1 MPEPEEPE
9 PEEPEPEP
17 RVPEQSGPPPELRHE
32 MVNAAVAAAAREA
45 VCMVAKAEGAVSDV
59 ASAWVPKPDES
70 ARSKPQRGAR
80 SGGRARKS
88 AAVAAPD
95 LFAGLP
101 DDPFAGLQVP
111 ELQTSSN
118 RSWSSRNSRS
128 RARGASPRGTDGAA
142 PPTGAAEQSFGALP
156 STAAGRLQESS
167 PGGRPKLK
175 PKSAWRANRGAG
187 DGSDDDSDS
196 GDELLAELGI
206 ESHKTFLKSRQKRPV
221 AVATGSSSEES
232 TAVQG
237 SPTRATAQR
246 PAPARGMLRRAGAPG
261 RSSGVKEAP
270 TTSVAEG
277 VPPAEAR
284 PPSEGVP
291 PMRA

>member
-1 MPEPEEPE
+1 MATGSSSEDGGG
-9 PEEPEPEP
+9 
-17 RVPEQSGPPPELRHE
+17 VP
-32 MVNAAVAAAAREA
+32 
-45 VCMVAKAEGAVSDV
+45 SDT
-59 ASAWVPKPDES
+59 
-70 ARSKPQRGAR
+70 RTYQ
-80 SGGRARKS
+80 
-88 AAVAAPD
+88 
-95 LFAGLP
+95 
-101 DDPFAGLQVP
+101 
-111 ELQTSSN
+111 
-118 RSWSSRNSRS
+118 
-128 RARGASPRGTDGAA
+128 
-142 PPTGAAEQSFGALP
+142 